1 MYQQR
6 CPDGRIESSA
16 VGDEAVGDEASSTS
30 TGRFSADQPLVIP
43 ASSSATCSSG
53 GTVTSAPGSVW
64 LSRAP
69 EPRRPP
75 DELRR
80 SIFCKYESDGRR
92 SGG

>member
-16 VGDEAVGDEASSTS
+16 VGGEAVGGEAVGDEASSTS

-80 SIFCKYESDGRR
+80 SIFSM
-92 SGG
+92 